1 MFKLFPV
8 ARPFWELV
16 LCKMMEFSVDPYLAE
31 LKEQLDEKE
40 ANRLSPLAT
49 PSRSA
54 QRRRDEGKA
63 GHRQEFSLD
72 CDRILHSRAYTRY
85 IDKTQVFYLIANDHI
100 THRVLHV
107 QLVSKIARTVGRFLD
122 LNEDLIEAI
131 ALGHDIGHPPFGH
144 DGEKLL
150 SDLCQEYGMTPF
162 HHNIQSV
169 VFLDR
174 LERQG
179 QGWNLSLQTLD
190 GILFHDGETH
200 NRELRPC
207 RRRDFAD
214 LDRVVDQEADA
225 VVPEETVPMTLEG
238 CLVRFC
244 DTIGY
249 IGRDIE
255 DAIELGLISRD
266 DIPADCSEVL
276 GNTNGTIVYRLVAD
290 LIRNGCHDDCIRFS
304 PEIDRALQKLKKFN
318 YDKIYLNAVIK
329 RDFELIKNCYRT
341 LFESY
346 LDDLRM
352 KRPDAEICRESRHGT
367 DGGSR
372 QVNEPA
378 GIVRDFMAGMTDD
391 YFISQA
397 ALLGCKVPV
406 KITKPVVG

>member
-1 MFKLFPV
+1 
-8 ARPFWELV
+8 
-16 LCKMMEFSVDPYLAE
+16 MMEFPVDPYLAE
-31 LKEQLDEKE
+31 LKDQLDEKE
-40 ANRLSPLAT
+40 AKRLSPLASLST
-49 PSRSA
+49 SA
-54 QRRRDEGKA
+54 LRRRDEGKG

-72 CDRILHSRAYTRY
+72 SDRIMHSRAYTRY

-150 SDLCQEYGMTPF
+150 SDLCREHGQPPF

-174 LERQG
+174 IERGG
-179 QGWNLSLQTLD
+179 QGWNLTLQTLD

-200 NRELRPC
+200 SNELRPC
-207 RRRDFAD
+207 RQRDFAD
-214 LDRVVDQEADA
+214 IDRVVNQEAG
-225 VVPEETVPMTLEG
+225 VLTPEEAMPMTLEG
-238 CLVRFC
+238 CLVRLC

-255 DAIELGLISRD
+255 DAIELSLISRD
-266 DIPADCSEVL
+266 DLPVDCSDVL

-290 LIRNGCHDDCIRFS
+290 LIRNGCREDRLSFS
-304 PEIDRALQKLKKFN
+304 PDVGLALEKLKEFN
-318 YDKIYLNAVIK
+318 YEKIYLNAIIK
-329 RDFELIKNCYRT
+329 RDYETIKNCYRT

-346 LDDLRM
+346 LDDLR
-352 KRPDAEICRESRHGT
+352 KERR
-367 DGGSR
+367 GSDIY
-372 QVNEPA
+372 QEFLAGLATTYQEANEPA
-378 GIVRDFMAGMTDD
+378 AIVRDFMARMTDD

-397 ALLGCKVPV
+397 AMLGCVVPE
-406 KITKPVVG
+406 KTTGPVAELP

>member
-1 MFKLFPV
+1 
-8 ARPFWELV
+8 
-16 LCKMMEFSVDPYLAE
+16 MMEFPVDPYLAE
-31 LKEQLDEKE
+31 IKDQLDEKE
-40 ANRLSPLAT
+40 ANRLSSLAT
-49 PSRSA
+49 LSSSA
-54 QRRRDEGKA
+54 LRRRDEGKG

-72 CDRILHSRAYTRY
+72 CDRIMHSRAYTRY

-107 QLVSKIARTVGRFLD
+107 QLVSKIARTIGRFLN

-150 SDLCQEYGMTPF
+150 SDLCLEHGLPPF

-174 LERQG
+174 IEREG
-179 QGWNLSLQTLD
+179 KGWNLSLQTLD

-200 NRELRPC
+200 NKELHPFRQ
-207 RRRDFAD
+207 RDFSFI
-214 LDRVVDQEADA
+214 DRVVNQEPGVLA
-225 VVPEETVPMTLEG
+225 PEETAPMTLEG
-238 CLVRFC
+238 CLVRLC

-266 DIPADCSEVL
+266 DIPVECSNVL

-290 LIRNGCHDDCIRFS
+290 LIKNGCHDDRICFS
-304 PEIDRALQKLKKFN
+304 PDTGIALENLKKFN
-318 YDKIYLNAVIK
+318 YEKIYLNSIIK
-329 RDFELIKNCYRT
+329 KDYETVKNCYRT

-346 LDDLRM
+346 LDDVRRKKPDSDISREFLDRM
-352 KRPDAEICRESRHGT
+352 DDSYHKAND
-367 DGGSR
+367 
-372 QVNEPA
+372 PA
-378 GIVRDFMAGMTDD
+378 RIVRDFMAGMTDD
-391 YFISQA
+391 YFIGQA
-397 ALLGCKVPV
+397 AMLGCKVPA
-406 KITKPVVG
+406 KTTRPVVEKR